1 MHKAE
6 LIDYIAKEY
15 KCTKVE
21 AENII
26 NTFTGSIT
34 DVLGKGEDVVL
45 MGFGK
50 FYSSKVEARSG
61 RNPKTGESMQIP
73 AYTQPKF
80 SAGSGLKAACNAAK
94 SANAKGSKKK

>member
-1 MHKAE
+1 MHKTE
-6 LIDYIAKEY
+6 LIDYISQQN

-26 NTFTGSIT
+26 NTFTGAVTEIIS
-34 DVLGKGEDVVL
+34 KGEDIVL

-50 FYSSKVEARSG
+50 FYSSKVAARSG
-61 RNPKTGESMQIP
+61 RNPKTGEAMQIP

-80 SAGSGLKAACNAAK
+80 SAGSGLKAACNTKK
-94 SANAKGSKKK
+94 SANAKGKKK

>member
-1 MHKAE
+1 MYKAE
-6 LIDYIAKEY
+6 LIDHIAKEH
-15 KCTKVE
+15 KCTKVD

-26 NTFTGSIT
+26 NTFTGAVT
-34 DVLGKGEDVVL
+34 DIISKGEDVVL

-50 FYSSKVEARSG
+50 FYSSKVAARSG

-80 SAGSGLKAACNAAK
+80 SAGSGLKAACNV
-94 SANAKGSKKK
+94 KGKKK